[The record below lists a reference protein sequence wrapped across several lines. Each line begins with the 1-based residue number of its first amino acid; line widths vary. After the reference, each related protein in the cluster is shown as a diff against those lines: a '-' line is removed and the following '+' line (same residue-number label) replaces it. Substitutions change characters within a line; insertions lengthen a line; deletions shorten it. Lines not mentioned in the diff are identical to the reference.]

1 MGRRRKVDIAE
12 DPRYK
17 EISKDQAEVYY
28 EIFQQRYAKAE
39 AEIHNEGY
47 KTYWENAVG
56 EDGPISLEEFRDAY
70 YTERNDMLTENME
83 RGAFDIT
90 TGGYKEPTPINVI
103 DEVIDGML
111 YRFGKD
117 SATRY
122 SEIAFEEY
130 GLEITKEDFMFHTQ
144 EAEVF
149 WELVKQAQER
159 EYLKLRKEG
168 KNKKEAYRGAR
179 LNISQNIFGSI

>member
-1 MGRRRKVDIAE
+1 
-12 DPRYK
+12 
-17 EISKDQAEVYY
+17 
-28 EIFQQRYAKAE
+28 
-39 AEIHNEGY
+39 
-47 KTYWENAVG
+47 
-56 EDGPISLEEFRDAY
+56 
-70 YTERNDMLTENME
+70 ME

-90 TGGYKEPTPINVI
+90 TGGYKEPTPINII

-117 SATRY
+117 SAIRY

-149 WELVKQAQER
+149 WELVKQAQEK

-168 KNKKEAYRGAR
+168 KSKKEAYRGAR
-179 LNISQNIFGSI
+179 LNISYNIFGSI